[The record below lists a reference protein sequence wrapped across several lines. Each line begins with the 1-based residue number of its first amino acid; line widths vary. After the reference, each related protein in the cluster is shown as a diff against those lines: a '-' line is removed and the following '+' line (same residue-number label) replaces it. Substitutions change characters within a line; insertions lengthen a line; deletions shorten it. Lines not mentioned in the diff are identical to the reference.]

1 MHNAVKLTSVIYIT
15 AFILM
20 LGNIGIGFS
29 KSQYTQL
36 SPINDGFSVFAL
48 ANEYR
53 PTKDYKVYGFLPY
66 WKLNKTEY
74 IQLDK
79 LTDIAYF
86 ALNINADGTIRKYS
100 DDGTLDPGYNQW
112 VNNKELDALIANAK
126 LHDVNFALTVISHD
140 DDISDSFLDCETC
153 WETATEEIIAEL
165 ETKNITDINLDFEY
179 VGYPEPDKTEKYT
192 RFVALINNALDSKFG
207 NASVTVSTFAD
218 SSIKPRITNPEEL
231 ALVTD
236 QLFVM
241 AYDFH
246 YPNSDRAGPVAP
258 INRDPA
264 FTSYDINTMLRD
276 YLKTIPPN
284 KLILGVPYYGYNW
297 IVEEPTAFA
306 VRMPG
311 NDYIGYTISETYEG
325 LMDRILETQPNV
337 QWDTVAK
344 VPYFTYI
351 SESTGHYRVVYFENT
366 DSLKAKYELAKTY
379 QLGGVG
385 IWALGYDGGY
395 QELWNLL
402 QNEFSM
408 KPHQVSLK

>member
-1 MHNAVKLTSVIYIT
+1 MHNAVKLTSLIYIT
-15 AFILM
+15 AFVLM
-20 LGNIGIGFS
+20 LGNVLLSLS
-29 KSQYTQL
+29 KDQYVQI
-36 SPINDGFSVFAL
+36 SPLNDGFSVFAL
-48 ANEYR
+48 ANEYK
-53 PTKDYKVYGFLPY
+53 PHKEYKVYGFLPY

-86 ALNINADGTIRKYS
+86 ALSIEADGSIRKYNDDGTI
-100 DDGTLDPGYNQW
+100 DPGYNQW
-112 VNNKELDALIANAK
+112 VNNKELDNLIESAK
-126 LHDVNFALTVISHD
+126 AHQVNVALTIISHD
-140 DDISDSFLDCETC
+140 DEISDTFLDCEKC
-153 WETATEEIIAEL
+153 WEKATTEIIAQL
-165 ETKNITDINLDFEY
+165 ETKNITDLNLDFEY

-192 RFVALINNALDSKFG
+192 RFIALVNNKLDKKFG
-207 NASVTVSTFAD
+207 KATVTVSTFAD

-264 FTSYDINTMLRD
+264 YTSYDINTMLRD

-297 IVEEPTAFA
+297 IVEEPTPFA
-306 VRMPG
+306 VRIPG
-311 NDYIGYTISETYEG
+311 DDYIGYTISETYEG
-325 LMDRILETQPNV
+325 LMDRILETQPQV
-337 QWDTVAK
+337 QWDTTAK

-366 DSLKAKYELAKTY
+366 DSLKAKYDLAKSY

-395 QELWNLL
+395 QELWNLI
-402 QNEFSM
+402 QKEFSIGGS
-408 KPHQVSLK
+408 QISLK